1 MVPKESIGRP
11 GAAGEE
17 KAMTEQTVWVIA
29 AAAAIFVVPPVVYS
43 INEHRLR
50 RRHRALAGRRKV
62 KMRL

>member
-1 MVPKESIGRP
+1 
-11 GAAGEE
+11 
-17 KAMTEQTVWVIA
+17 MTEQAVWVVA